1 MKKTI
6 KLLLVLVT
14 FVLIVAT
21 VFVIS
26 FAAEKTPLFTM
37 TTVDGEVTE
46 YFTASEFYG
55 VLQGDVP
62 NGALFTVCGDIDLTA
77 YKDSYISIASENV
90 KKEIYLNL
98 AGNGVYSREKM
109 TLFSIGDNI
118 TFNVYSS
125 EPGAYFSSVD
135 QTRTEWG
142 GCIFNVSGKGATI
155 NCGTMEID
163 GVLYDGNNLSSFS
176 SCFVNMTGA
185 ETVGFNGVGGNHYAA
200 AADWKGFLCPR
211 TGGGIISFKDSNLV
225 IIACTQFIH
234 SESADP
240 SIRFEDCVIVDYAGK
255 SGKLLNGALA
265 EIYFKNCVSTFSIV
279 STESASAA
287 TINLEGDNIFGSE
300 LGFNTA
306 LVKNAEGKV
315 LAKIN
320 KELTFV
326 GGATELVAYDRFL
339 EQFTFSVPK
348 LKDAC
353 ILCDPEDSVAYEWES
368 NGETASEIWHKDSVP
383 TPPFSITGSAKAGL
397 YKPGWVKQIVGENSY
412 KMTAGLVAD
421 FDIKVAA
428 EYDGYYVK
436 FYIFIPAFLVEEG
449 YLDFTELTIDGGVYG
464 KGDWT
469 ETEIDG
475 EKYYYATTPYLEED
489 EFNRNIE
496 FYMPCEFSDKSGKF
510 VEVNTAWNIT
520 LSEYVDKVLAE
531 EEKWTADQ
539 IVLVEEMLAAL
550 EELKGDEIIG
560 GEEIDPDN
568 NDDELVPEE
577 EEEEE
582 Y

>member
-6 KLLLVLVT
+6 KLFVVLIAFTLVLAAIS
-14 FVLIVAT
+14 VL
-21 VFVIS
+21 S
-26 FAAEKTPLFTM
+26 FAAEKTPLFTV
-37 TTVDGEVTE
+37 TDADGEVTE
-46 YFTASEFYG
+46 YFTASDFVG
-55 VLQGDVP
+55 LLQNDVP
-62 NGALFTVCGDIDLTA
+62 DGITITVCDDIDLGMGENTE
-77 YKDSYISIASENV
+77 IEIFSET
-90 KKEIYLNL
+90 KAKEIYINL
-98 AGNGVYSREKM
+98 AGNGIYNKEKM
-109 TLFSIGDNI
+109 TMFNVGANI

-125 EPGAYFSSVD
+125 EPGAYLSTVS
-135 QTRTEWG
+135 QSRTEWG
-142 GCIFNVSGKGATI
+142 GCIFNVAGVGATV

-163 GVLYDGNNLSSFS
+163 GVTYDGNNISSFS
-176 SCFVNMTGA
+176 SCFVNLGGSG
-185 ETVGFNGVGGNHYAA
+185 TVGFNGVGGNHYAA

-211 TGGGIISFKDSNLV
+211 TGTGSINFKESNLI

-234 SESADP
+234 SESSDP

-265 EIYFKNCVSTFSIV
+265 QIYFKNCVSTFSIV

-287 TINLEGDNIFGSE
+287 TINLEGDNVFGSE

-326 GGATELVAYDRFL
+326 GGVTELVAYDRFL

-353 ILCDPEDSVAYEWES
+353 ILCDPEDAVAYEWI
-368 NGETASEIWHKDSVP
+368 NDDQTASELWHKDSEP
-383 TPPFSITGSAKAGL
+383 TPPFSLTGSAKAGL
-397 YKPGWVKQIVGENSY
+397 YKPGWVKKVVGENSY
-412 KMTAGLVAD
+412 QMTGGLVAD

-428 EYDGYYVK
+428 EYDGYVK
-436 FYIFIPAFLVEEG
+436 FYIFIPAFLVEDG
-449 YLDFTELTIDGGVYG
+449 NIDFTSMTVDGGVYG
-464 KGDWT
+464 KGDWV
-469 ETEIDG
+469 ETTIDG
-475 EKYYYATTPYLEED
+475 EKYYYATTPYLDEEEID
-489 EFNRNIE
+489 RNIE

-510 VEVNTAWNIT
+510 VEVNTVWNIT
-520 LSEYVDKVLAE
+520 LSEYVDKVLADE
-531 EEKWTADQ
+531 EQWTEDQ
-539 IVLVEEMLAAL
+539 IALVEEMLMLL

-560 GEEIDPDN
+560 GEDVEPDN
-568 NDDELVPEE
+568 NDDALVPEE

-582 Y
+582 N